1 MATRTCRV
9 LGAISYDPLVHIELG
24 PLSISP
30 HGIGI
35 AAGFLVGA
43 WLLLPRTRQLGV
55 PDDDVYSMLSRA
67 AVGAVL
73 GARIAYV
80 VNHASDFDS
89 VIDVFKVWEGGIS
102 LLGGFFGAI
111 IFTMPAMRRR
121 RLSFWKLMDACAPG
135 MALGVVVG
143 RIGDLVVGDHLG
155 KTTDFFLGYMCPP
168 NSVDTASPC
177 IPGTVVH
184 QTALYDL
191 ILTVPLLLALLWLR
205 RRPRFDGFL
214 IMVFGAWYGS
224 QRIAEDFLRDD
235 IRRFGLTGSQM
246 TALATVT
253 ITLSWLAFVRRT
265 PKWGRW
271 DEIPPAGDGTDPGG
285 GVDPDE
291 ADDDRDA
298 FGDEAE
304 LARQPAGN
312 ATAAGGDDAGAV
324 RPDGPGPEPHE
335 RED

>member
-1 MATRTCRV
+1 V

-35 AAGFLVGA
+35 AAGFLIGA
-43 WLLLPRTRQLGV
+43 RLLLPRTRRLGIS
-55 PDDDVYSMLSRA
+55 DDDVYSMLSRA
-67 AVGAVL
+67 AIGAIL

-191 ILTVPLLLALLWLR
+191 ILTIPLLLALLWLR
-205 RRPRFDGFL
+205 RGPRFDGFL
-214 IMVFGAWYGS
+214 IMVFGVWYGS
-224 QRIAEDFLRDD
+224 QRIFEDFLRDD

-253 ITLSWLAFVRRT
+253 VTLAWLGFARRT
-265 PKWGRW
+265 PGWGRW
-271 DEIPPAGDGTDPGG
+271 DELPPGGAGPDAGDD
-285 GVDPDE
+285 VDEDDE
-291 ADDDRDA
+291 SDDALGALDD
-298 FGDEAE
+298 AE
-304 LARQPAGN
+304 LARQPAGD
-312 ATAAGGDDAGAV
+312 ATAADDAGDV
-324 RPDGPGPEPHE
+324 RPDAPRPQPHE
-335 RED
+335 GED